1 MNKIALTFLISLLFI
16 FSTSSIQAQVDDDSD
31 EIIKIET
38 RLVSVPVMVS
48 DRNGRFVSGLK
59 KEDFSVFQDG
69 LEQEIAFFGDNSEP
83 INIALLLDTSYST
96 TEVIENIKR
105 AAFDF
110 VRLLGKSDRAMIISF
125 DTDVKVLGALTSDR
139 NELFNSIN
147 RAKAENVSG
156 TVMRK
161 TVSDVLNPLFAE
173 VTGRKAII
181 LLTDG
186 KDFGSSVSESELLF
200 NLEESDVIVYSI
212 FYSTELSKYMQ
223 LDPAVINGRMSQ
235 NVPGAGVTRG
245 AENLKRIEQIKK
257 YNAEATTYL
266 KQMSDLTAG
275 RFFEGDVSSLTSTF
289 ETIVDELR
297 NQYRIGFYPPDEDA
311 QTSVHQISV
320 KLDKKDVVVRA
331 RKTYRSRKIS
341 N

>member
-1 MNKIALTFLISLLFI
+1 MNKIALTFLVSLLFI

-257 YNAEATTYL
+257 YNDEATTYL